1 MSKKKHTPG
10 HGHNGQLTVK
20 QRRFVRN
27 ISSGIDKG
35 ESAVLAGY
43 SPLSS
48 NSIAS
53 QLLKKT
59 KIVKA
64 LEGVGL
70 TDKVIAK
77 GIKTNVEAGMGVK
90 ATASDSLRGL
100 ELATKLKGYQD
111 TKPDKPTTQTNIL
124 VQEMNMLS
132 DKDLNAKLEAIQK
145 EIKALK

>member
-1 MSKKKHTPG
+1 MSKKKTAGNGHFNKLTPRQSKFIQNLG
-10 HGHNGQLTVK
+10 RGLGK
-20 QRRFVRN
+20 A
-27 ISSGIDKG
+27 D
-35 ESAVLAGY
+35 SARLAGY
-43 SPLSS
+43 SPSGSS
-48 NSIAS
+48 SIAS

-64 LEGVGL
+64 LEQAGL
-70 TDKVIAK
+70 TDNVIAK

-124 VQEMNMLS
+124 VQELNMLS

-145 EIKALK
+145 EIEALKK